1 MSSWDAPTGSWDSR
15 QEPDESGGPDEQ
27 GYQQGEPTGGYR
39 TVRGGEGRL
48 RAGRRGLPGYEQ
60 AQGYDQATVE
70 YHQDSGYGQGSGY
83 GQQPGYGSATGP
95 QPNPLDAPSP
105 FGSHASGPQ
114 RPVGPG
120 PLEPAGRPDPLTSG
134 PPGSFSSGPRRAIG
148 SPQAAH
154 GSGSQGV
161 VGYGEGATGAHRQY
175 GADEPTRSGWSD
187 AGDQQGY
194 GDRPGYGASAS
205 YGSPSAPGQ
214 GYGQSSF
221 PPGNPGPDQGYGAQ
235 PGYGQQGYGEP
246 GYGQPGYGQQGYG
259 EPGYGQPGYG
269 QPGYGQQGYGQ
280 QGAGQGGGFPPDG
293 FGGPADRG
301 GQDYQTEAY
310 SRPGAEPSDY
320 PQNGFGEN
328 SFGENGF
335 GQDGFV
341 PDRQP
346 GFSQDPGVTEA
357 YGTQPGYGQNSQVTY
372 APDDYGQDAYAH
384 GGGYTSPGAGPGSRQ
399 DGYPPDPYSQDAYGG
414 QGGYGLDGY
423 GAQSFEQPGAGAAPG
438 YDDDFVSGGRAPRP
452 RPGSPRSGQRTPQR
466 LGGARMVLYLAA
478 SVVGVVLIVFLVIH
492 FAKSGGTSAGGT
504 PTTSATASTSAAA
517 TGPAGSYAFKLA
529 SSVGSHPLNQAAV
542 NDLATA
548 AKNQSAPIASSLQSK
563 GIGRPTKDVIGIYN
577 LGQVTS
583 TTSSAYKGIVFVG
596 YDGTFNVT
604 NAIKVVRAH
613 LVSSRVVEPGSH
625 GGEMVCGYNTST
637 GTGTD
642 TSECVWVTKSTLG
655 MVQFISGTTPVKYP
669 GAATLALQVRQAVEV
684 PAS

>member
-39 TVRGGEGRL
+39 TVRGGESRL

-70 YHQDSGYGQGSGY
+70 YNQDSGYGQGSGY
-83 GQQPGYGSATGP
+83 GQQPGYGSAAGP
-95 QPNPLDAPSP
+95 QPGY
-105 FGSHASGPQ
+105 GSA
-114 RPVGPG
+114 
-120 PLEPAGRPDPLTSG
+120 
-134 PPGSFSSGPRRAIG
+134 PRRAIG

-154 GSGSQGV
+154 GSAPQGV
-161 VGYGEGATGAHRQY
+161 VGYGEAPTGAHRRY

-205 YGSPSAPGQ
+205 YGSPAPPGQ

-221 PPGNPGPDQGYGAQ
+221 TPGNPGPDQGYGAQ
-235 PGYGQQGYGEP
+235 PGYGQQGYG
-246 GYGQPGYGQQGYG
+246 QPGYGQQGA
-259 EPGYGQPGYG
+259 
-269 QPGYGQQGYGQ
+269 GQ

-320 PQNGFGEN
+320 PQDG
-328 SFGENGF
+328 FGENGF
-335 GQDGFV
+335 GQNGFV

-346 GFSQDPGVTEA
+346 GLGQDPGVTQA
-357 YGTQPGYGQNSQVTY
+357 YGTQPGYGQNGQAPY
-372 APDDYGQDAYAH
+372 APDGYGQDAYGQDAYAQDAYAQDAYAQDAYAQDAYAQD
-384 GGGYTSPGAGPGSRQ
+384 GGYTSPGTGPGTRQ
-399 DGYPPDPYSQDAYGG
+399 DGFPPDPYSQDAYGG

-423 GAQSFEQPGAGAAPG
+423 GPQGFEQPGLEQSAAPG
-438 YDDDFVSGGRAPRP
+438 YDDDFASGGRVPRS
-452 RPGSPRSGQRTPQR
+452 RAGSPRSGPRTPQR
-466 LGGARMVLYLAA
+466 LGGTRMALYLAA
-478 SVVGVVLIVFLVIH
+478 SVIGVVAIVFLVIH
-492 FAKSGGTSAGGT
+492 FAKSGGGTPAGGT

-517 TGPAGSYAFKLA
+517 TGPAASYAFKLA
-529 SSVGSHPLNQAAV
+529 SSVGSYPLNRAAV

-548 AKNQSAPIASSLQSK
+548 AENQSAPIASSLQSK
-563 GIGRPTKDVIGIYN
+563 GIGRPTKNVVGIYN

-583 TTSSAYKGIVFVG
+583 TASSAYKGIVFVG
-596 YDGTFNVT
+596 YDGTFNVA

-613 LVSSRVVEPGSH
+613 LVSSRMVYAGSH
-625 GGEMVCGYNTST
+625 GGEMVCGYNTS
-637 GTGTD
+637 TGTD

-655 MVQFISGTTPVKYP
+655 MVQFISGTIPVKYP
-669 GAATLALQVRQAVEV
+669 GAPALALQVRQAVEI

>member
-1 MSSWDAPTGSWDSR
+1 MSSWDAPTGSSWDSR

-60 AQGYDQATVE
+60 AQGYDQATVD
-70 YHQDSGYGQGSGY
+70 YRQDSGYGQGSGY
-83 GQQPGYGSATGP
+83 GQQPGYGSATGS
-95 QPNPLDAPSP
+95 QPNPLDAPSSY
-105 FGSHASGPQ
+105 GSHASGPQ

-120 PLEPAGRPDPLTSG
+120 PLEPAGRPDPLGSG
-134 PPGSFSSGPRRAIG
+134 PPGSYSSAPRRAIG
-148 SPQAAH
+148 SSQAGH
-154 GSGSQGV
+154 GSGQQGV

-194 GDRPGYGASAS
+194 GDGRGYGASAS
-205 YGSPSAPGQ
+205 YSSPSAPGQ
-214 GYGQSSF
+214 GYGQSSS

-235 PGYGQQGYGEP
+235 SDYGRPGYGQQGYG
-246 GYGQPGYGQQGYG
+246 QQGYGQQGYS
-259 EPGYGQPGYG
+259 
-269 QPGYGQQGYGQ
+269 QQGYSQ

-320 PQNGFGEN
+320 SQNGFGEN
-328 SFGENGF
+328 DFGQNGF

-346 GFSQDPGVTEA
+346 GYGQDPGVTQA

-384 GGGYTSPGAGPGSRQ
+384 GGDYTSPGAGAGTRQ

-423 GAQSFEQPGAGAAPG
+423 GPQGFEQPGAGVAPG
-438 YDDDFVSGGRAPRP
+438 YDDDFASGGRAPRS
-452 RPGSPRSGQRTPQR
+452 RRGSSRSGPRTPQR

-478 SVVGVVLIVFLVIH
+478 AVIGVVAIVFLVIH
-492 FAKSGGTSAGGT
+492 FAKSGSNSAGGT
-504 PTTSATASTSAAA
+504 PTTSATARTSAAA
-517 TGPAGSYAFKLA
+517 TGPAASYTFKLA
-529 SSVGSHPLNQAAV
+529 SSVGTYPLNQAAV
-542 NDLATA
+542 NALATA
-548 AKNQSAPIASSLQSK
+548 AKNQSAPIASSLQSQ
-563 GIGRPTKDVIGIYN
+563 GIGRPTKSVVGIYN

-583 TTSSAYKGIVFVG
+583 TATSAYKGIVFVG

-613 LVSSRVVEPGSH
+613 LVSSRVVAPGSH

-655 MVQFISGTTPVKYP
+655 MVQFISGTIPVKYP